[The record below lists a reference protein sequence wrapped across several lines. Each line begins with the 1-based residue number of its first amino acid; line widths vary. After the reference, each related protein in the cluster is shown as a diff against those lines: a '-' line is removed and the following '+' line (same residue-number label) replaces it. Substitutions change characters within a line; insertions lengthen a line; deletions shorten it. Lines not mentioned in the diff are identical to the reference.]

1 MFLCLCR
8 ASASFRGDL
17 SGFVFS
23 SATFRDVKAKGFADV
38 FLDTDLFVRGAQ
50 HYQMRQHLRAQRK
63 KFDLHYNRGEAA
75 SKTTSVM
82 LLPHIVSIL
91 NLMSSGLSTSS

>member
-1 MFLCLCR
+1 MSCTLLRLWGSCFLCLCR

-38 FLDTDLFVRGAQ
+38 FLDTDKRSDELGPAIMLYAADRP
-50 HYQMRQHLRAQRK
+50 HLVK
-63 KFDLHYNRGEAA
+63 D
-75 SKTTSVM
+75 
-82 LLPHIVSIL
+82 IL
-91 NLMSSGLSTSS
+91 G